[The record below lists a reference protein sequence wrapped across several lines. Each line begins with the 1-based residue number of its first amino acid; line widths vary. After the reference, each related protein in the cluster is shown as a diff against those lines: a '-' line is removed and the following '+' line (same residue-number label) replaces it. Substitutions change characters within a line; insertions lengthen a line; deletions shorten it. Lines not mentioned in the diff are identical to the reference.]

1 MNKSLTREVA
11 PALALALSLAVS
23 VDALAHQ
30 TTQASGHWATSWYA
44 SPQPV
49 WGKDFVL
56 PVDVP
61 SFIENQTLRETVRLS
76 AGGSRLRLVFSNR
89 YGSEPITIGGVRLAR
104 LKPPTAAMTERTVT
118 FAGQPG
124 ATVAPG
130 AQVISDVVDL
140 PVAPLTQLAV
150 RSYFPKRTPI
160 TSFHWGGQQTID
172 VGSGDWTRQAGF
184 TIDGSVK
191 GRLFLSGVLVESSG
205 VARTVVTLGDS
216 ITDGNG
222 STPDHDRR
230 WPDFLARRLAP
241 HGVAVAN
248 AGISGARL
256 LQDRMGVNALAR
268 MEQDVLSQPGVTD
281 LIVLIGINDIGWP
294 GSPFAPA
301 ERPVTL
307 SELVFAY
314 SQLIAS
320 AHARGLRIVGGTLPP
335 FEGALEGT
343 PYAGHYSVAKEQLRQ
358 QVNSW
363 IRDTADFDAVV
374 DFDALLR
381 DPDNPRRLLATY
393 DSGNHL
399 HPGDAGYQ
407 AMADAVDIAMLIR
420 PDVSAT
426 RPTPCTS
433 GERP

>member
-1 MNKSLTREVA
+1 MNKSLARGA
-11 PALALALSLAVS
+11 ALAFSLVVG
-23 VDALAHQ
+23 VDALAQ
-30 TTQASGHWATSWYA
+30 QATQASGHWVTSWYA

-49 WGKDFVL
+49 WGNDFVL
-56 PVDVP
+56 PIDVP
-61 SFIENQTLRETVRLS
+61 SSIENQTLRETVRLS

-89 YGSEPITIGGVRLAR
+89 YGSEPIIIGGVRLAQ
-104 LKPPTAAMTERTVT
+104 LEPPTAALTERTVT

-124 ATVAPG
+124 TTVTPG
-130 AQVISDVVDL
+130 AQVTSDPVDL
-140 PVAPLTQLAV
+140 PVMPLTQLAV
-150 RSYFPKRTPI
+150 RSYFPERTPI
-160 TSFHWGGQQTID
+160 TTFHWGGQQTVDI
-172 VGSGDWTRQAGF
+172 GSGDWTKQAGF

-191 GRLFLSGVLVESSG
+191 GRLFLSGVLVESPV

-222 STPDHDRR
+222 STPNHDRR

-256 LQDRMGVNALAR
+256 LRDRMGVNALAR
-268 MEQDVLSQPGVTD
+268 MEQDVFSQPGVTD

-307 SELVFAY
+307 SELVSGY

-363 IRDTADFDAVV
+363 IRHIADFDAVV

-393 DSGNHL
+393 DSGDHL

-420 PDVSAT
+420 PVI
-426 RPTPCTS
+426 RPTGPTS
-433 GERP
+433 RTPGERP